1 MRRSL
6 LLLPLASAA
15 VADVSAASA
24 NFAWE
29 RAQLG
34 ANETAGY
41 PDIAFGDATGSN
53 ASYAG
58 PKCRVGPGDAAWPA
72 AAEWRRFNSTLG
84 GALLKPLPPGAACYP
99 GSPSYSAAQCQFL
112 LTTAP
117 LTRFYPNDPLTV
129 LTAWAEGNTCQAT
142 WFPTGNCTQGGYP
155 VYVVNVSTVRHI
167 QLAVN
172 FARNRNLRLVIKN
185 SGHDF
190 GGRSTGAGALSIW
203 THFLKD
209 FEFLPHHTIDG
220 YVGRA
225 ARVSA
230 GIEAWELWNYMDEY
244 NMTMVVPGGDTVGA
258 FGGWTAGGGHNSLSS
273 SYGLGSDQV
282 LAFQVV
288 TADGR
293 YRTVTP
299 HQNADLFFA
308 MLGGGGSTYGVFTSA
323 IVKAY
328 PPTPVTNLPLSFQ
341 VGAGMSFGFG
351 NFSFPPGNF
360 SGPGNFSFPPFPPFP
375 GANGTFP
382 PLGNGSFPGFP
393 FPALNGTLPG
403 NFSFPFPGGGNG
415 SFPGFE
421 PPVVVNSTDIF
432 WEGFWL
438 YQKFAPVV
446 CDAGG
451 TLYSYLTKVSN
462 TSYTF
467 STTFEMPNMTPRE
480 VQDLVDPLF
489 KGLNRLG
496 IPVANKVPETT
507 AAFAPAARTG
517 AGSSPGNIYFGSRL
531 FPRANWDNDTIYNT
545 TVAAIRTVVEA
556 GYTFHG
562 INHQPAY
569 KIAGFPGNTTAIS
582 PNWRAAIMHA
592 DIFDYSLFGG
602 GGGGGGFGGASSAPA
617 SPEAVKAS
625 HAKFNSYM
633 DVIRAATPAGGSYF
647 NEADVQ
653 EPNWQRSFF
662 GANYARLARVKRA
675 RDPWGL
681 FWAPTM
687 PGSEAWAV
695 GTADGL
701 PTQNGPLCQTGFV
714 EGDGEGLGGGE
725 GQPERNVRA
734 VRRRD

>member
-1 MRRSL
+1 MRRFL

-29 RAQLG
+29 RVQLG
-34 ANETAGY
+34 GNETTAY

-58 PKCRVGPGDAAWPA
+58 PRCRVGPGDAAWPA
-72 AAEWRRFNSTLG
+72 AAEWARFNGTLG

-117 LTRFYPNDPLTV
+117 LTRFYPEDPLTV
-129 LTAWAEGNTCQAT
+129 LTAWAEGNTCEAT

-155 VYVVNVSTVRHI
+155 VYVVNASTVRHI

-230 GIEAWELWNYMDEY
+230 GIEAWELWNYMDKY

-273 SYGLGSDQV
+273 SYGLGSDQI

-341 VGAGMSFGFG
+341 
-351 NFSFPPGNF
+351 
-360 SGPGNFSFPPFPPFP
+360 
-375 GANGTFP
+375 
-382 PLGNGSFPGFP
+382 
-393 FPALNGTLPG
+393 
-403 NFSFPFPGGGNG
+403 
-415 SFPGFE
+415 

-451 TLYSYLTKVSN
+451 TLYSYVTKVSN

-467 STTFEMPNMTPRE
+467 STTFEMPNMTPQE

-545 TVAAIRTVVEA
+545 TLAAIRTVVEA

-562 INHQPAY
+562 INHQPTY

-617 SPEAVKAS
+617 SPEAVKAG

-695 GTADGL
+695 TTADGL

-725 GQPERNVRA
+725 GQPEKIVRA
-734 VRRRD
+734 VGRRG